1 MGGAARPLHDPGN
14 HRSVERGSNPH
25 TARCGSLRRPAKPA
39 GERENDAALTPN
51 LGARSICILGPSNSG
66 KSTLAESIARKRGLE
81 VVHLDLLY
89 HLPNTDWEVRPA
101 DEFVTLH
108 DAAITGERWVM
119 DGNYS
124 KCMPQRFLRATG
136 LILLD
141 ISTPV
146 SLFRYYRRTIFER
159 ERLGALKGGRDSIK
173 WGMIY
178 HIAVVTP
185 KNRRRYA
192 NMFHDIDL
200 PKVRLTS
207 ISAIKQCYQW
217 WGLER

>member
-1 MGGAARPLHDPGN
+1 VQLADL
-14 HRSVERGSNPH
+14 
-25 TARCGSLRRPAKPA
+25 
-39 GERENDAALTPN
+39 GER
-51 LGARSICILGPSNSG
+51 ICILGPSNSG
-66 KSTLAESIARKRGLE
+66 KSTLAEAIGRKRGLE

-89 HLPNTDWEVRPA
+89 HRPNTDWELRPTG
-101 DEFVTLH
+101 EFVNLH
-108 DAAITGERWVM
+108 DAAITGERWVI

-141 ISTPV
+141 ISAPA
-146 SLFRYYRRTIFER
+146 SLFRYCRRTLFER
-159 ERLGALKGGRDSIK
+159 ERVGALEGGRDSIK
-173 WGMIY
+173 WDMIY

-192 NMFHDIDL
+192 NMFHKIDL

-207 ISAIKQCYQW
+207 PRSIKECYQR